1 MAAPVAND
9 RKLAGEVRRLA
20 LRQIQS
26 ILLGEKDDKYSQ
38 DFKNQ
43 LLLKLAGQ
51 VLPRINE
58 GSGENGEFEVKT
70 TLVKFIGDEPS
81 NNGNTEGVQAII

>member
-20 LRQIQS
+20 LKQIQS
-26 ILLGEKDDKYSQ
+26 ILLGEKDEKYSQ
-38 DFKNQ
+38 DFRNQ

-58 GSGENGEFEVKT
+58 GTGDNGEFLVKT
-70 TLVKFIGDEPS
+70 TLVKFLGDDDKPEQPS
-81 NNGNTEGVQAII
+81 NN

>member
-9 RKLAGEVRRLA
+9 RKLAGKVRRLA
-20 LRQIQS
+20 LKQIQS
-26 ILLGEKDDKYSQ
+26 ILLGEKDEKYSQ
-38 DFKNQ
+38 EFRNQ

-58 GSGENGEFEVKT
+58 GTGDNGEFLVKT
-70 TLVKFIGDEPS
+70 TLVKFLGDEDRPEQPS
-81 NNGNTEGVQAII
+81 NN